1 MTSIECVATEHNGQC
16 RIMTNQQL
24 DPVLRLLL
32 VDSDPQTLSVVR
44 QSLRDYRGVQL
55 SGVATTGPEAFELAA
70 NLLPDLI
77 LMDPDLPGSDG
88 LFLMPQVM
96 WPVEPTVT
104 IMSADARYSLRGA
117 TRAGTWGFILKPV
130 QAADLLATL
139 DDALYSPGIESTQ
152 SRRRPPRDEWE
163 LALRRAQH
171 IAFPFLHRWTGRRA
185 AKSKAEAA
193 ARELLLTNL
202 TQEEQQQLASQGYL
216 EVKSPSRVGRSY
228 HIPAEGGTVHMLEN
242 GRVTLLLCL
251 ESTESLP
258 RSDVIL
264 MHKVL
269 LQADEEYYLRTAN
282 QFTPSG
288 QYLRRRQTF
297 EQV

>member
-1 MTSIECVATEHNGQC
+1 
-16 RIMTNQQL
+16 MTNQQL
-24 DPVLRLLL
+24 DPVLHLLL
-32 VDSDPQTLSVVR
+32 VDSDPQTLLVVQ
-44 QSLRDYRGVQL
+44 QSLRGYRGAQL

-70 NLLPDLI
+70 NFLPDLI
-77 LMDPDLPGSDG
+77 LIDPDLPGSAG
-88 LFLMPQVM
+88 LFLLPQVM
-96 WPVEPTVT
+96 WPVEPRVT
-104 IMSADARYSLRGA
+104 IMSADVRYSQRGA
-117 TRAGTWGFILKPV
+117 TRTGTWGFIPKPV
-130 QAADLLATL
+130 QAEDLLATL
-139 DDALYSPGIESTQ
+139 DDARYSAGIESVQ
-152 SRRRPPRDEWE
+152 SRRRLPRDQRE
-163 LALRRAQH
+163 LARRRHQH
-171 IAFPFLHRWTGRRA
+171 IAFPFLHWWTGRRV
-185 AKSKAEAA
+185 AKSKVESA

-228 HIPAEGGTVHMLEN
+228 HIPAEGGMVRILEN

-251 ESTESLP
+251 EPTESLP

-288 QYLRRRQTF
+288 QYLRRRQSL